1 MLDQFARQNR
11 WWLDPA
17 SVERD
22 RHLRQLAQAPI
33 RWEPPLPFRFDRDG
47 IYTLRGPRQVGKSTI
62 LKRQI
67 ADLLADGW
75 PAGYILYLDVELAG
89 LESARDLVEAIRSYL
104 DSLDSW
110 LNAGPTGVSER
121 VAIFLDEVT
130 RVRDWAGAIRGL
142 VDNDELL
149 DVTLIATGS
158 HTTDLRRGG
167 ERLPGRRGG
176 GQELDLECL
185 PLSFREY
192 VAVSE
197 PGLLLPPTVT
207 TFTRDPL
214 RASRHDRALLR
225 SRLTPLLERYLLS
238 GGFLTTLNDLAR
250 HGQVTAESFQAYRE
264 AIAGEF
270 TRAGLREA
278 YLRELID
285 WLGQHLGQELDY
297 RGIAADTDI
306 GSKDTARNYLDHL
319 VEVYAAVLMH
329 RTTSITAPGPAFR
342 SPKKV
347 HPIDPLFWHLI
358 RAWAASDPDPWPAA
372 VETMTRPEEVGHI
385 VESVVS
391 VHMQRAFGDRVYFW
405 RTSDGREIDIVI
417 ASREPRRTESPDINA
432 QLAEVKYQRQVDARD
447 ARALISAGGGVLVTR
462 SFDGDLADDAVYA
475 LPVADALL
483 LLDAPA
489 LAPARR

>member
-17 SVERD
+17 GIERD
-22 RHLRQLAQAPI
+22 RHLRQLTQAPI
-33 RWEPPLPFRFDRDG
+33 RWEPPLPFRFDRDAV
-47 IYTLRGPRQVGKSTI
+47 YTLRGPRQVGKSTI

-67 ADLLADGW
+67 ADLLATGW
-75 PAGYILYLDVELAG
+75 PPRAILYLDVELAG
-89 LESARDLVEAIRSYL
+89 LETASDIVAALRAYL
-104 DSLDSW
+104 DSRALLPSAA
-110 LNAGPTGVSER
+110 LTGVGER
-121 VAIFLDEVT
+121 LAIFLDEVT

-176 GQELDLECL
+176 GPELDLECL

-192 VAVSE
+192 AQ
-197 PGLLLPPTVT
+197 LLDPELRLPPPVRM
-207 TFTRDPL
+207 FTPSEL
-214 RASRHDRALLR
+214 RSSRSDRTLIR
-225 SRLTPLLERYLLS
+225 SRLEPLLERYLLT
-238 GGFLTTLNDLAR
+238 GGFLTALNDAARQSQVLAE
-250 HGQVTAESFQAYRE
+250 TFQAYRE

-285 WLGQHLGQELDY
+285 WLSQRLGQELDY

-306 GSKDTARNYLDHL
+306 GSKDTARHYLDHL

-329 RTTSITAPGPAFR
+329 RTTSISAPGPAFR
-342 SPKKV
+342 SPRKV

-358 RAWAASDPDPWPAA
+358 RAWAASDPDPWLSA
-372 VETMTRPEEVGHI
+372 VETMTRSEEVGHI
-385 VESVVS
+385 VESVVT
-391 VHMQRAFGDRVYFW
+391 VHLQRAFGDRVYFW
-405 RTSDGREIDIVI
+405 RPSDGREIDIVI
-417 ASREPRRTESPDINA
+417 AGYGQRSDSATAGPH
-432 QLAEVKYQRQVDARD
+432 LAEVKYQRQVDARD
-447 ARALISAGGGVLVTR
+447 ARALISAGGGVLVSR
-462 SFDGDLADDAVYA
+462 SFDADLGDGSVYA
-475 LPVADALL
+475 LPAADALL

-489 LAPARR
+489 LTPARR